1 MNTAYMPSI
10 ACTLSAQD
18 HKNRSQWM
26 PRLASDALRSA
37 RRDDLRQ
44 DLEYQLSLEPEVRRV
59 VAEES
64 TYCSLQKFSI
74 RAAGDSILVTI
85 YAPDR
90 AREFADVI
98 FAQFATNSLEQSTSH
113 E

>member
-1 MNTAYMPSI
+1 MNNADMPPI

-18 HKNRSQWM
+18 YKTRSQWIK
-26 PRLASDALRSA
+26 RLASDALRSA
-37 RRDDLRQ
+37 RRDDLRLH
-44 DLEYQLSLEPEVRRV
+44 LEYQLLSEPEVRRL

-64 TYCSLQKFSI
+64 TCCSFLKFGL
-74 RAAGDSILVTI
+74 RAAGDTIVVTI
-85 YAPDR
+85 LAPER

-98 FAQFATNSLEQSTSH
+98 FAQFAPNTLQQSTPH